1 MIEVDDVLATR
12 RFRAQCVNVEGRPNR
27 HVGPHL
33 MIDIAFLGTGA
44 MMPTAK
50 RWLSSALMRI
60 DSQLIL
66 LDCGEGTQIPWRSLG
81 WGFKRLSLICFS
93 HWHADHIAGLPGIL
107 HALAVAD
114 RTEPLTIIGPK
125 GTRNIVT
132 NLRELAPVLPYD
144 VVCADLADGQHWQQ
158 GNVGID
164 VCAGNHQVP
173 VLVYRFSIARRP
185 AFQVDIAEERGVPR
199 EAWSRLAD
207 GVDVDGW
214 QAGEFQGPPRRGLS
228 VGFMTDT
235 RPTQAALTLLQGVDL
250 LISEGTYGDDADE
263 ANAIQNKH
271 LTFREAATFASE
283 AGVQRLVLTHFSPKM
298 ETPEQYLPNAQS
310 AFPATELADPGQPS
324 TLNFLDS

>member
-1 MIEVDDVLATR
+1 
-12 RFRAQCVNVEGRPNR
+12 
-27 HVGPHL
+27 

-125 GTRNIVT
+125 GTRNIVS

>member
-1 MIEVDDVLATR
+1 
-12 RFRAQCVNVEGRPNR
+12 
-27 HVGPHL
+27 

-125 GTRNIVT
+125 GTRNIVS

-144 VVCADLADGQHWQQ
+144 VVCADLADGQRWQQ

-164 VCAGNHQVP
+164 VCAGDHQVP

>member
-1 MIEVDDVLATR
+1 
-12 RFRAQCVNVEGRPNR
+12 
-27 HVGPHL
+27 

-93 HWHADHIAGLPGIL
+93 HWHADHVAGLPGIL

-125 GTRNIVT
+125 GTRNIVS

>member
-1 MIEVDDVLATR
+1 MSRDDRTAMWDLD
-12 RFRAQCVNVEGRPNR
+12 
-27 HVGPHL
+27 L

-93 HWHADHIAGLPGIL
+93 HWHADHIAGLPGYCTRWPWP
-107 HALAVAD
+107 D

-125 GTRNIVT
+125 GTRNIVS

-214 QAGEFQGPPRRGLS
+214 QAGDFQGPPRRGLS

-283 AGVQRLVLTHFSPKM
+283 AGVSATCPDPFQSQDGDAGALSA
-298 ETPEQYLPNAQS
+298 NAQS

>member
-1 MIEVDDVLATR
+1 
-12 RFRAQCVNVEGRPNR
+12 
-27 HVGPHL
+27 

-44 MMPTAK
+44 MMPTAQ
-50 RWLSSALMRI
+50 RWLSSALLRI

-93 HWHADHIAGLPGIL
+93 HWHADHVAGLPGIL
-107 HALAVAD
+107 HALAVAE
-114 RTEPLTIIGPK
+114 RTEPLAIIGPK
-125 GTRNIVT
+125 GTRDIVT
-132 NLRELAPVLPYD
+132 SLRELAPVLPYE
-144 VVCADLADGQHWQQ
+144 VVCADLANGQQWQQ
-158 GNVGID
+158 GNVRVD

-173 VLVYRFSIARRP
+173 VLVYRLSIARRP
-185 AFQVDIAEERGVPR
+185 AFQVDKAQSGGVPR

-214 QAGEFQGPPRRGLS
+214 KAEDYQGPPRRGLA

-235 RPTQAALTLLQGVDL
+235 RPTQAALSLLQGVDL

-263 ANAIQNKH
+263 GNAIQNKH

-283 AGVQRLVLTHFSPKM
+283 AGVRRLVLTHFSPKM
-298 ETPEQYLPNAQS
+298 ERPRDYLSNAQS
-310 AFPATELADPGQPS
+310 AFAATELADPGQVI
-324 TLNFLDS
+324 TLNFPDQ

>member
-1 MIEVDDVLATR
+1 
-12 RFRAQCVNVEGRPNR
+12 
-27 HVGPHL
+27 

-44 MMPTAK
+44 MMPTAQ

-93 HWHADHIAGLPGIL
+93 HWHADHVAGLPGIL

-132 NLRELAPVLPYD
+132 SLRELAPVLPYD
-144 VVCADLADGQHWQQ
+144 VVCADFANGQQWQQ
-158 GNVGID
+158 GTVRID

-173 VLVYRFSIARRP
+173 VLVYRFSILRRP
-185 AFQVDIAEERGVPR
+185 AFQVDVAQQKGVPR

-214 QAGEFQGPPRRGLS
+214 QADEFQGPPRRGLS

-235 RPTQAALTLLQGVDL
+235 RPTQAALSLLQGVDL
-250 LISEGTYGDDADE
+250 LISEGTYGDDADG

-271 LTFREAATFASE
+271 LTFREAAMFASE
-283 AGVQRLVLTHFSPKM
+283 AGVRRLVLTHFSPKM
-298 ETPEQYLPNAQS
+298 EDPGQYLSNAQS
-310 AFPATELADPGQPS
+310 AFPATELADPSQTI
-324 TLNFLDS
+324 TLNFPDS

>member
-1 MIEVDDVLATR
+1 
-12 RFRAQCVNVEGRPNR
+12 
-27 HVGPHL
+27 

>member
-1 MIEVDDVLATR
+1 
-12 RFRAQCVNVEGRPNR
+12 
-27 HVGPHL
+27 

-125 GTRNIVT
+125 GTRNIVS

-250 LISEGTYGDDADE
+250 LISEGTYGDDSDE

>member
-1 MIEVDDVLATR
+1 M
-12 RFRAQCVNVEGRPNR
+12 
-27 HVGPHL
+27 
-33 MIDIAFLGTGA
+33 
-44 MMPTAK
+44 
-50 RWLSSALMRI
+50 
-60 DSQLIL
+60 
-66 LDCGEGTQIPWRSLG
+66 
-81 WGFKRLSLICFS
+81 
-93 HWHADHIAGLPGIL
+93 
-107 HALAVAD
+107 
-114 RTEPLTIIGPK
+114 
-125 GTRNIVT
+125 
-132 NLRELAPVLPYD
+132 
-144 VVCADLADGQHWQQ
+144 
-158 GNVGID
+158 GID

-235 RPTQAALTLLQGVDL
+235 RPTQAALTLLQGVDR

-283 AGVQRLVLTHFSPKM
+283 AGVQRLVLTVLWSPKM
-298 ETPEQYLPNAQS
+298 ETAGAIS
-310 AFPATELADPGQPS
+310 A
-324 TLNFLDS
+324 